1 MTLFPPLPKKLKHEV
16 LGGGTVEGYLEPGEV
31 LADSVYDMADLCED
45 AEDTVESGECRDL
58 SAWRVGAISHNQ
70 I

>member
-1 MTLFPPLPKKLKHEV
+1 M